1 MGLSLAKLIHNIALI
16 LKITFL
22 QIVALKAF
30 GAFKDIKYTR
40 PHKHFAKLILL
51 SWSIYLQMKLIF
63 EINVFFSSH
72 FP

>member
-1 MGLSLAKLIHNIALI
+1 MGLSLAKLTHNISLF

-40 PHKHFAKLILL
+40 PHRF
-51 SWSIYLQMKLIF
+51 Y
-63 EINVFFSSH
+63 
-72 FP
+72 